1 MHGVFFSVTHL
12 EGVYFSVD
20 GVKNSVDSVF
30 FSVDGVF
37 FPVDGVFLRGGLWVR
52 WASRGLGVRE
62 AKWQQGPW
70 R

>member
-37 FPVDGVFLRGGLWVR
+37 FSVDGVFLGGGCGSGGRAGDWVWGR
-52 WASRGLGVRE
+52 
-62 AKWQQGPW
+62 
-70 R
+70 